1 MKKLMKHRV
10 NLKIGKTMLVDGPAT
25 VQVVNGMVNVMG
37 AIFAEGS
44 AIKIRRFRRT
54 PFYAEQSEAE
64 LTVDGEKYRVVEGST
79 IPGSW
84 IQCAEKTM
92 GDEAMLIAV
101 VGESDSGKTSLAVFL
116 ANYYLNFHGE
126 VGIVDGDPGQNDLGI
141 PGTVSAGVV
150 NKGLSDLSQVRPEII
165 EFVGLTAPEAGVE
178 DLNEAITKT
187 VRKLKE
193 KGLGKIVLNT
203 DGWVDSKGL
212 RHKAELIRRVK
223 PSFIVSLLE
232 GEQAS
237 TFVRE
242 LDPSMKMIQVE
253 KSPYVKRRSRIH
265 RRLLRT
271 QNYMKHFSRARTV
284 KKTLQEV
291 AFLNHP
297 FLNGEPIAFSKELD
311 DMKLSILEAKQYMR
325 VTYVR
330 AREKLDEPITMKVNG
345 KMFLILG
352 ENWEKGL
359 LVGLGKEGKIV
370 GVGILESL
378 AGNEVAVKTALTTR
392 FDFIKLGEIKL
403 DPAFNEKS
411 FRWKP
416 RDYGDIQI
424 FQGD

>member
-1 MKKLMKHRV
+1 MKHRV
-10 NLKIGKTMLVDGPAT
+10 NLKIGKTMLADGPAT
-25 VQVVNGMVNVMG
+25 VQVVRGMVNVMG
-37 AIFAEGS
+37 TVFAEGS

-64 LTVDGEKYRVVEGST
+64 LAVDGEKYRVVEGST
-79 IPGSW
+79 IPDSW
-84 IQCAEKTM
+84 IQCAEKTI
-92 GDEAMLIAV
+92 GDEAPLIAV

-126 VGIVDGDPGQNDLGI
+126 VGVVDGDPGQNDLGI

-150 NKGLSDLSQVRPEII
+150 NKGLSDLSQVKPEII
-165 EFVGLTAPEAGVE
+165 EFVGLTAPETGVE
-178 DLNEAITKT
+178 DLNDAIVKT
-187 VRKLKE
+187 VRRLRE
-193 KGLGKIVLNT
+193 RGLGKTVLNT

-212 RHKAELIRRVK
+212 RHKAELMRMIK

-232 GEQAS
+232 GEQS
-237 TFVRE
+237 SIFMRE
-242 LDPSMKMIQVE
+242 LDQSIRMIPVE

-271 QNYMKHFSRARTV
+271 QNYMKHFSRSRTV
-284 KKTLQEV
+284 KRTLQEIV
-291 AFLNHP
+291 FLNHP
-297 FLNGEPIAFSKELD
+297 FLNGEPTEVSRELD
-311 DMKLSILEAKQYMR
+311 DMKPSMLEAKQYMG

-330 AREKLDEPITMKVNG
+330 VREKLDEPVTVSVNG
-345 KMFLILG
+345 RRFLILG

-359 LVGLGKEGKIV
+359 LVGLGKENKII

-378 AGNEVAVKTALTTR
+378 TGSEITLKTALTTR

-403 DPAFNEKS
+403 DQGFNEKS

-416 RDYGDIQI
+416 RE
-424 FQGD
+424 

>member
-1 MKKLMKHRV
+1 MKHRV

-25 VQVVNGMVNVMG
+25 VRVVNGMVNVMG
-37 AIFAEGS
+37 AVFAEGS
-44 AIKIRRFRRT
+44 VIKIRRFRRT

-64 LTVDGEKYRVVEGST
+64 LAVDGEKYRVVEGST
-79 IPGSW
+79 IPDSW

-92 GDEAMLIAV
+92 GDEAILIAV

-141 PGTVSAGVV
+141 PGTVSGGVV
-150 NKGLSDLSQVRPEII
+150 NKGLSDLSQVKPEII
-165 EFVGLTAPEAGVE
+165 EFVGLTAPEMGIG
-178 DLNEAITKT
+178 DLNEAI
-187 VRKLKE
+187 VRTIGKLRDR
-193 KGLGKIVLNT
+193 GLSKIVLNT

-212 RHKAELIRRVK
+212 KQKAELMKRVK

-237 TFVRE
+237 TFLIE
-242 LDPSMKMIQVE
+242 LDPSMRIIQVE

-271 QNYMKHFSRARTV
+271 QNYMKNFSRARIV
-284 KKTLQEV
+284 KTTLQEV

-297 FLNGEPIAFSKELD
+297 FLNGEPTAFPELG
-311 DMKLSILEAKQYMR
+311 DMKLSILEAKQYMGA
-325 VTYVR
+325 TYVR
-330 AREKLDEPITMKVNG
+330 VGEKLDEPVAMRVDG
-345 KMFLILG
+345 KRLLILG

-359 LVGLGKEGKIV
+359 LVGLGREGKIV

-378 AGNEVAVKTALTTR
+378 AGNEVTVRTALATR

-411 FRWKP
+411 FHWKP
-416 RDYGDIQI
+416 RD
-424 FQGD
+424 

>member
-1 MKKLMKHRV
+1 MKHRV
-10 NLKIGKTMLVDGPAT
+10 NLKIGKTMLADGPAT
-25 VQVVNGMVNVMG
+25 VQVVRGMVNVMG
-37 AIFAEGS
+37 TVFAEGS

-64 LTVDGEKYRVVEGST
+64 LAVDGEKYRVVEGST
-79 IPGSW
+79 IPDSW
-84 IQCAEKTM
+84 IQCAEKTI
-92 GDEAMLIAV
+92 GDEAPLIAV

-126 VGIVDGDPGQNDLGI
+126 VGVVDGDPGQNDLGI

-150 NKGLSDLSQVRPEII
+150 NKGLSDLSQVKPEII
-165 EFVGLTAPEAGVE
+165 EFVGLTAPETGVE
-178 DLNEAITKT
+178 DLNDAIVKT
-187 VRKLKE
+187 VRRLRE
-193 KGLGKIVLNT
+193 RGLGKTVLNT

-212 RHKAELIRRVK
+212 RHKAELMRMIK

-232 GEQAS
+232 GEQS
-237 TFVRE
+237 SIFMRE
-242 LDPSMKMIQVE
+242 LDQSIRMIQVE

-271 QNYMKHFSRARTV
+271 QNYMKHFSRSRTV
-284 KKTLQEV
+284 KRTLQEIV
-291 AFLNHP
+291 FLNHP
-297 FLNGEPIAFSKELD
+297 FLNGEPTEVSRELD
-311 DMKLSILEAKQYMR
+311 DMKPSMLEAKQYMG

-330 AREKLDEPITMKVNG
+330 VREKLDEPVTVSVNG
-345 KMFLILG
+345 RRFLILG

-359 LVGLGKEGKIV
+359 LVGLGKENKII

-378 AGNEVAVKTALTTR
+378 TGSEITLKTALTTR

-403 DPAFNEKS
+403 DQGFNEKS

-416 RDYGDIQI
+416 RE
-424 FQGD
+424 